1 MGEFEGNVSIGFA
14 SVAKWWKR
22 TEYASL
28 AVMITLA
35 TSNPIF
41 KIATA
46 LHVGLQTM
54 LLLFYAPIVYYNA
67 LSVSYNSDAS
77 EKRGLLQKIT
87 GFVPNLMY
95 KTSVLLLKGGLYA
108 LRRLGYNT
116 NKLDVGALGSLVTYT
131 FIGFRRLLALMI
143 AIYITAE
150 DDESVHAKAFTVFA
164 AFILIQMKFVNGNK
178 ASTKPYSKTDFS
190 NVSSWDTFV
199 ILFSPSP
206 VKSSHTLT
214 ILLQQ
219 MRKRL
224 FVISGL
230 LTSLFLYY
238 TFTNSFESFDKDF
251 TWVITIKTLLV
262 LDALFVS
269 TFLADLSSLELNF
282 SGSENSIA

>member
-108 LRRLGYNT
+108 LRRLGYIT

-178 ASTKPYSKTDFS
+178 ASTKTNNKTDFS

-206 VKSSHTLT
+206 VKASHTLT
-214 ILLQQ
+214 ILVQQ

-282 SGSENSIA
+282 SGPENSIA

>member
-1 MGEFEGNVSIGFA
+1 MGEFQGNVSIGFA

-108 LRRLGYNT
+108 LRRLGYIT

-178 ASTKPYSKTDFS
+178 ASTKTNNKTDFS

-206 VKSSHTLT
+206 VKASHTLT
-214 ILLQQ
+214 ILVQQ

-282 SGSENSIA
+282 SGPENSIA